1 MSADLQI
8 STVLIELSQ
17 HETESKYK
25 INKIIK
31 YFFPTELRDQLQN
44 LITVHHLQGY
54 HKNRIKL
61 FKIQSGNKKINS
73 KIFTELMNN
82 FSPKPDFEL
91 FWERFNSKN
100 NSLYLRINKQEVIKS
115 RQFRL
120 DEGSDIVKIV
130 FKFFILNSIK
140 NNESRL
146 KKFLNKQ
153 LFG

>member
-130 FKFFILNSIK
+130 FKFFILNNIK